1 MPSSS
6 IGELFVV
13 TNFGESHGPAVGCV
27 IDGCPPGMELSVEDI
42 ARELMR
48 RRPGTSR
55 FVTQRK
61 ETDDVQ
67 ILSGVYEGRTTGT
80 PIALLIPNIDQKSHD
95 YTDIADRFRPAHAD
109 WGYFAK
115 FGIRDPRG
123 GGRSSARL
131 TAPTVAAGAVAKKW
145 LSENLGIVIRARVTK
160 IGVRRV
166 RFKDW
171 SYVNQNP
178 FFAANDDQ
186 IEELK
191 EYVDA
196 VRKEGDSIGG
206 ELLVEARGVPAGLG
220 NPVYNRLDAKLAYAL
235 MGLNAVKGV
244 SIGDGFSVTGKK
256 GTENADEMLDE
267 GFASNHAGGI
277 LGGISSSAPIVLHV
291 AIKPTPSVSTPLRSL
306 NEEGQDVQII
316 TKGRHD
322 PCVALRAAPI
332 LEALVALVLIDT
344 ALLQRAQC
352 DNFGL
357 IYDNPTR

>member
-6 IGELFVV
+6 IGEIFVV

-27 IDGCPPGMELSVEDI
+27 IDGCPPGLELSVKDI
-42 ARELMR
+42 ACELKR

-67 ILSGVYEGRTTGT
+67 ILSGLYEGRTTGT
-80 PIALLIPNIDQKSHD
+80 PIALLIPNVDQKSQD
-95 YTDIADRFRPAHAD
+95 YSQIADSFRPSHAD

-145 LSENLGIVIRARVTK
+145 LLENLGITIRARVTK
-160 IGVRRV
+160 IGARRV

-171 SYVNQNP
+171 SYVNKNP
-178 FFAANDDQ
+178 FFAANEDQ
-186 IEELK
+186 IEELTA
-191 EYVDA
+191 YVDS
-196 VRKEGDSIGG
+196 VRKDGDSIGG

-220 NPVYNRLDAKLAYAL
+220 NPVYGRLDAKLAYAL
-235 MGLNAVKGV
+235 MGVNAVKGV
-244 SIGDGFSVTGKK
+244 SIGDGFAASGKR
-256 GTENADEMLDE
+256 GSENADEMLDD

-277 LGGISSSAPIVLHV
+277 LGGISSSAPIVVHV
-291 AIKPTPSVSTPLRSL
+291 AVKPTPSVSLPLRSL
-306 NEEGQDVQII
+306 NEAGEDVQIA
-316 TKGRHD
+316 TRGRHD

-332 LEALVALVLIDT
+332 LEALVALVLIDS

>member
-1 MPSSS
+1 MSSSS
-6 IGELFVV
+6 IGEVFVV
-13 TNFGESHGPAVGCV
+13 TNFGESHGPAIGCV
-27 IDGCPPGMELSVEDI
+27 IDGCPPGLELSVEDI
-42 ARELMR
+42 ARELRR

-95 YTDIADRFRPAHAD
+95 YAQIADRFRPSHAD

-115 FGIRDPRG
+115 FGLRDPRG

-145 LSENLGIVIRARVTK
+145 LLENLGICIRARVTK
-160 IGVRRV
+160 IGTHRV

-171 SYVNQNP
+171 ACVDRNP

-186 IEELK
+186 IDELQ
-191 EYVDA
+191 EYVDS
-196 VRKEGDSIGG
+196 VRKDGDSVGG
-206 ELLVEARGVPAGLG
+206 ELLVEARGVPAGFG

-235 MGLNAVKGV
+235 MGVNAVKGV
-244 SIGDGFSVTGKK
+244 SIGDGFAVTGKL
-256 GTENADEMLDE
+256 GTQNADEMLDD
-267 GFASNHAGGI
+267 GFSSNHAGGI
-277 LGGISSSAPIVLHV
+277 LGGISTSAPIVIRV
-291 AIKPTPSVSTPLRSL
+291 AVKPTPSISHPLRSL
-306 NEEGQDVQII
+306 NEDGQDVQIV

-332 LEALVALVLIDT
+332 LEAVVALVLIDS

-357 IYDNPTR
+357 IYDNPAR

>member
-1 MPSSS
+1 M
-6 IGELFVV
+6 
-13 TNFGESHGPAVGCV
+13 
-27 IDGCPPGMELSVEDI
+27 EDI
-42 ARELMR
+42 ARELRR

-80 PIALLIPNIDQKSHD
+80 PIALLIPNIDQKSRD
-95 YTDIADRFRPAHAD
+95 YTDIAERFRPAHAD

-123 GGRSSARL
+123 GGRASARL

-145 LSENLGIVIRARVTK
+145 LLENLGVEIRARVTK
-160 IGVRRV
+160 IGTRRV

-171 SYVNQNP
+171 AYVNQNP
-178 FFAANDDQ
+178 FFAANDDS
-186 IEELK
+186 
-191 EYVDA
+191 

-206 ELLVEARGVPAGLG
+206 ELVVEARGVPAGLG
-220 NPVYNRLDAKLAYAL
+220 NPVYNRLDAKLAFAL

-244 SIGDGFSVTGKK
+244 SIGDGFAVSDKK
-256 GTENADEMLDE
+256 GTENADEMLDD

-277 LGGISSSAPIVLHV
+277 LGGISSSAPIILHV

-332 LEALVALVLIDT
+332 LEALVALVLIDA

>member
-1 MPSSS
+1 MA
-6 IGELFVV
+6 GNTFGKLFSV
-13 TNFGESHGPAVGCV
+13 TTFGESHGAAIGCIV
-27 IDGCPPGMELSVEDI
+27 DGCPPGMELSVEDI
-42 ARELMR
+42 ACELMR

-145 LSENLGIVIRARVTK
+145 LSENLGIAIRARVTK

-196 VRKEGDSIGG
+196 VRKERDSIGG

-277 LGGISSSAPIVLHV
+277 LGGISSSAPIILHV

-332 LEALVALVLIDT
+332 LEALVALVLIDA

>member
-115 FGIRDPRG
+115 FGIRDP
-123 GGRSSARL
+123 RSSARL

-244 SIGDGFSVTGKK
+244 SIGDGFSVAWKK

-277 LGGISSSAPIVLHV
+277 LGGISSSAPIILHV

-332 LEALVALVLIDT
+332 LEALVALVLIDA